1 MFFSDTSLQSPS
13 YPTGASIFFSSSDS
27 GKLKHSHSWSN
38 ITPKVLKSH
47 KSSGGGSRGLSS
59 VEESDQW
66 AAEPVET
73 LSSAS
78 PKSLKFYK
86 RTRDPKKPEEL
97 FSKAKEQHLNSK
109 KTQCQGLKEV
119 VGRSRTNVFPTSPR
133 TFPHAS
139 VLQYQ
144 QEPLLGLADS
154 ATRHT
159 LKGPKSRHGPEVET
173 EEKRTKP
180 GLEQERQA
188 EHYRILYSRHP
199 RQPTTVRNNSGKDSR
214 QSPTNETNPEHRT
227 TSKDAEEFL
236 LTSNGRQRRAGSAVS
251 PRDANV
257 QGDNLFYSKD
267 AGSKTFSSI
276 KGIPDTLQSRKAPL
290 GPGPWKVP
298 SSAKILSEAEA
309 FRDPL

>member
-1 MFFSDTSLQSPS
+1 M
-13 YPTGASIFFSSSDS
+13 
-27 GKLKHSHSWSN
+27 
-38 ITPKVLKSH
+38 
-47 KSSGGGSRGLSS
+47 
-59 VEESDQW
+59 EESEQW

-73 LSSAS
+73 LSSVS

-109 KTQCQGLKEV
+109 KTQCQGLKDV
-119 VGRSRTNVFPTSPR
+119 VGRSSTKCCPTSPR
-133 TFPHAS
+133 MFPHAS

-154 ATRHT
+154 ATRHP
-159 LKGPKSRHGPEVET
+159 LKGPESRHGPEVET
-173 EEKRTKP
+173 EGKRTKP
-180 GLEQERQA
+180 ALEQERQA

-199 RQPTTVRNNSGKDSR
+199 RQTTVRNNSGKDSR
-214 QSPTNETNPEHRT
+214 QSQTNETNPEHRT
-227 TSKDAEEFL
+227 TSKDAEESL

-257 QGDNLFYSKD
+257 QGNLFYSKD

-276 KGIPDTLQSRKAPL
+276 KSIPDTLQSRKAPL

>member
-1 MFFSDTSLQSPS
+1 MSDTSLQSPS
-13 YPTGASIFFSSSDS
+13 YPTGDSIFSSSNS
-27 GKLKHSHSWSN
+27 GKLKHSHNWSN

-47 KSSGGGSRGLSS
+47 KSSSGSRGSS
-59 VEESDQW
+59 S
-66 AAEPVET
+66 VET
-73 LSSAS
+73 LSSGS
-78 PKSLKFYK
+78 LKSLKFYK

-119 VGRSRTNVFPTSPR
+119 VGRSRTNFFPTSPR
-133 TFPHAS
+133 TFPHAT
-139 VLQYQ
+139 VPQYQ

-173 EEKRTKP
+173 EGQRTKP
-180 GLEQERQA
+180 RLEQERQA
-188 EHYRILYSRHP
+188 EHYRILHSRHP
-199 RQPTTVRNNSGKDSR
+199 WQTTTVRNNSGKGSR
-214 QSPTNETNPEHRT
+214 QSQSKETNPEHRT

-236 LTSNGRQRRAGSAVS
+236 QTSNGIQRRAGSAVS

-267 AGSKTFSSI
+267 AGSKTLSSV
-276 KGIPDTLQSRKAPL
+276 KSNPDTLQSRKAPV

-298 SSAKILSEAEA
+298 SSAKILSEAEV